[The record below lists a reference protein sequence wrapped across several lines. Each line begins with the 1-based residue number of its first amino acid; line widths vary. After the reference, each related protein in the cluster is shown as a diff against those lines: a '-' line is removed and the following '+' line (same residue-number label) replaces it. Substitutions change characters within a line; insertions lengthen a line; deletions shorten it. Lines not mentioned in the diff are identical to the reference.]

1 MRSAGPEARAPE
13 APQQL
18 AVDPRELDAAFMR
31 EAIEEAQQAAAVG
44 EVPVGAVV
52 VRAGQVI
59 SRAHNAREMESDPT
73 AHAELVAMREASRL
87 LRSWRLVGCTVYV
100 TLEPCFMC
108 AGAIVNAR
116 PDRVV
121 FGAMD
126 PKAGAVGSLANV
138 LADERLNH
146 RPEVTAGVLADE
158 CASLL
163 KDFFRAARDKPRGSS
178 SQ

>member
-1 MRSAGPEARAPE
+1 MDQTEA
-13 APQQL
+13 
-18 AVDPRELDAAFMR
+18 DAAFMR
-31 EAIEEAQQAAAVG
+31 EALEEARQAADVG

-52 VRAGQVI
+52 VHGGQVI
-59 SRAHNAREMESDPT
+59 ARAHNAREIESDPT

-87 LRSWRLVGCTVYV
+87 LRSWRLSGCTVYV

-108 AGAIVNAR
+108 AGTIVNAR

-126 PKAGAVGSLANV
+126 PKAGAVGSLSNV

-146 RPEVTAGVLADE
+146 QPEVTAGVLAEE
-158 CASLL
+158 CGTLL
-163 KDFFRAARDKPRGSS
+163 KDFFRAARSRPRQRGGE
-178 SQ
+178 

>member
-1 MRSAGPEARAPE
+1 MEQDAI
-13 APQQL
+13 
-18 AVDPRELDAAFMR
+18 DAAFMQ
-31 EAIEEAQQAAAVG
+31 EAIEEARQAAEVG

-52 VRAGQVI
+52 VRGGQVI
-59 SRAHNAREMESDPT
+59 ARAHNAREIENDPS
-73 AHAELVAMREASRL
+73 AHAELVAMREAARL
-87 LRSWRLVGCTVYV
+87 LRSWRLTGCTVYV

-146 RPEVTAGVLADE
+146 RPEVTAGVLAEE
-158 CASLL
+158 CGTLL
-163 KDFFRAARDKPRGSS
+163 RDFFRAARSRRREAEGESARPLRPDP
-178 SQ
+178 